1 MDYANFQWQLI
12 TNLNELSSTSIVYS
26 ASKFYIKHSLHS
38 LRHSHASNMLMR
50 DFPVLQ
56 LSHRL
61 GHADPSITLSIYAD
75 YIEDDKY
82 DINNYI
88 PNIGLKQVN

>member
-1 MDYANFQWQLI
+1 MFFTKLDGETRTPI
-12 TNLNELSSTSIVYS
+12 TSWCQRM
-26 ASKFYIKHSLHS
+26 SKVFKVLDIKHSLHS